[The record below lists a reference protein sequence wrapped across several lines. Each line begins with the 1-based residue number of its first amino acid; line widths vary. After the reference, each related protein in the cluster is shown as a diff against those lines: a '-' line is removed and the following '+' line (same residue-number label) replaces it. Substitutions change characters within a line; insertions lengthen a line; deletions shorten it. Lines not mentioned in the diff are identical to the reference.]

1 MLDKVEEA
9 VAKVSEGKK
18 LVVVDGVGYPS
29 VGSVVGVS
37 NAHMAKRLGA
47 KVLLVGKH
55 GVGDAIDSFN
65 INAAF
70 FEKFGVQVAAAIFNK
85 ISEPYEDTK
94 QHVTLYFEK
103 QRPDIALLGFIPLAP
118 HLAGPEGESKPKK
131 ACQLATK
138 ETLAMNEKD
147 VQMSQEF
154 IEQFM
159 KYVDVGGITR
169 VF

>member
-1 MLDKVEEA
+1 
-9 VAKVSEGKK
+9 VSEGKK

-65 INAAF
+65 LNAAF
-70 FEKFGVQVAAAIFNK
+70 FEKFGVQVAGAVFNK
-85 ISEPYEDTK
+85 VGEPYEDTK
-94 QHVTLYFEK
+94 LHVGLYFEK
-103 QRPDIALLGFIPLAP
+103 YRPDIPVFGFIPLSP
-118 HLAGPEGESKPKK
+118 NLAGPAEEGKPKK
-131 ACQLATK
+131 SCQLATK

-147 VQMSQEF
+147 VQLSQEF
-154 IEQFM
+154 IANFM
-159 KYVDVGGITR
+159 QHVDVSAVAR